1 MKRFDTLVNNVFA
14 GILLEQDPGVAP
26 GLDQTGGPQ
35 GQPPVAPAPAPAMP
49 APAAPAPEPAPEEQ
63 KTKPLTA
70 PGRAFLVDLVRRAL
84 EIDPKSLADT
94 DLGVFADEE
103 VTIENAAEVEKK
115 LLEIINRLN
124 PSKI

>member
-1 MKRFDTLVNNVFA
+1 MKRFDKVVNNVFA
-14 GILLEQDPGVAP
+14 GILLEQDPGAPAPAP

-35 GQPPVAPAPAPAMP
+35 GMPPAAPAMP
-49 APAAPAPEPAPEEQ
+49 PPAAPAPEPAPEEQ
-63 KTKPLTA
+63 KPKPLTA